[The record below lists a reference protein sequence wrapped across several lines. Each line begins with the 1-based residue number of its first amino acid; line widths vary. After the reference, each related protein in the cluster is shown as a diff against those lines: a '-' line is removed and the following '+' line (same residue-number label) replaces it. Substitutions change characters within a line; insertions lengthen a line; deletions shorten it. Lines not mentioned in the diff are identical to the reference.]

1 MERKRRHDQ
10 WELVFLGIVTVLL
23 IGLLLFSAVRFKLD
37 SRKKDLSNDVT
48 SPVIEEVEEKK
59 ENENEFSPQE
69 QENVKEEEKE
79 PSSEN
84 PTSSNDPL
92 PDPSPSLTD
101 TNISQP
107 SEEPAPSS
115 EQVIPTNETAVVRY
129 FSDLEA
135 TTFQSEVAESSSFT
149 EKAKNAFT
157 SVVDFLFYGSEI
169 GGYTFSE
176 LTTSAKLQILKIA
189 LSIDHKIDEYFPNYK
204 EIMKEKMTNLKEKAA
219 LLYLEQTSK
228 LCEKVGEAA
237 CQEARQDFK
246 NMKESFGFTWDL
258 IKSAAS
264 SSYQSLK
271 NLLAE
276 WYASIR

>member
-1 MERKRRHDQ
+1 MERKRRRDQ
-10 WELVFLGIVTVLL
+10 RELVFLGMVTVLL
-23 IGLLLFSAVRFKLD
+23 IGLLLFSAVKFKLD
-37 SRKKDLSNDVT
+37 RQKKDPSSDAT
-48 SPVIEEVEEKK
+48 SSVIEDV
-59 ENENEFSPQE
+59 
-69 QENVKEEEKE
+69 EEEKE
-79 PSSEN
+79 AEKNSSQQERES
-84 PTSSNDPL
+84 TEKEEK
-92 PDPSPSLTD
+92 DPS
-101 TNISQP
+101 
-107 SEEPAPSS
+107 SEEPASSNAPLPSASSDPTDTNTSSSS
-115 EQVIPTNETAVVRY
+115 EENASSKEEIPTSEVAVVRY
-129 FSDLEA
+129 FSNLEA
-135 TTFQSEVAESSSFT
+135 TTFQGETIENASFT

-157 SVVDFLFYGSEI
+157 TVVDFLFYGSEI

>member
-10 WELVFLGIVTVLL
+10 WELVFLGAVTVLL